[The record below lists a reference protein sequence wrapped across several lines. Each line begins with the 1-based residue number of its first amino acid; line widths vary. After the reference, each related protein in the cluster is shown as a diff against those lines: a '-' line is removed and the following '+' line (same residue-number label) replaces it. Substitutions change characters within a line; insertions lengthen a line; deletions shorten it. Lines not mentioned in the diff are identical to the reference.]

1 MSWDNRMMHD
11 RLCVVSHRGCV
22 VSHRDCVVS
31 HRGDCF
37 VMQGNLFMHN
47 GFTFVV
53 SSGSSSVVFNWLN
66 NFMCLLSKK
75 PLVHFFRHLHI
86 LSYLLLL
93 RLLMIDWLSWCLD
106 VSNLRLRLDSVRIS
120 GHLDILSTS
129 VWAGVDWLLLHILW
143 LFLIDVGCHQLG
155 SCSDVSWLLAI
166 DNLLLCL
173 VYIVRL
179 GQVIPIFLHLLF
191 SG

>member
-1 MSWDNRMMHD
+1 MSWDNRMMHY
-11 RLCVVSHRGCV
+11 RLCVGSYRG
-22 VSHRDCVVS
+22 CVVS

-86 LSYLLLL
+86 LSYLLRL
-93 RLLMIDWLSWCLD
+93 RLLMIDWLGWWRLD

-120 GHLDILSTS
+120 GHLDILRTS
-129 VWAGVDWLLLHILW
+129 VWAGVHWLLLNILW
-143 LFLIDVGCHQLG
+143 LFLNNVGRHKLG

-166 DNLLLCL
+166 DDLLLCL